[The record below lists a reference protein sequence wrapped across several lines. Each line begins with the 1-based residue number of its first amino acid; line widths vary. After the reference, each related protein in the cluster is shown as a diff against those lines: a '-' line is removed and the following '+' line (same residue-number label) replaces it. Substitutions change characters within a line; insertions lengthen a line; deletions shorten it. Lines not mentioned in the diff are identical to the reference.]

1 MKSSMT
7 KSNMLRRFAAAAA
20 CCAVMASF
28 GGCSSIFEREYVSVN
43 DHVDEYIEPEQIS
56 QTVEVKNYA
65 AMRNAVLGMVEG
77 GVDHF
82 MFTTENYSG
91 NAKEDI
97 SRACLEVTR
106 ETPIGAFAVEYMTH
120 YCTQILTYFRI
131 EVFVTYKHTPEEI
144 ASVKRVSGFRELIE
158 SIITDVV
165 DYKNRAVYSFVGI
178 DVNESVIRDAITDEY
193 RNSPVMIT
201 DLPAVSCSTY
211 PNEESVQKIIEI
223 KYEYSE
229 PAGTLS
235 LRRSAILS
243 SAGALLYDN
252 PAEGS
257 LLDVFNALR
266 KKCSFDPAGGRS
278 AYDAVVLGVANSE
291 GVAMGFKL
299 MCDLTGA
306 ECYVVDGR
314 RDGEPYFWNIVKIGD
329 EYYHSDVAECLQSGP
344 EEYFMLRDSD
354 MWGRYLWDTV
364 KYVPCEGELLF
375 EDVFERLDAEPPPLE
390 EDQP

>member
-1 MKSSMT
+1 MKSS
-7 KSNMLRRFAAAAA
+7 KAKRDMLRRFAAAAV
-20 CCAVMASF
+20 CCAVLAVF
-28 GGCSSIFEREYVSVN
+28 GGCTSIFDREYISVS
-43 DHVDEYIEPEQIS
+43 DHVDEYIEPEQTR

-120 YCTQILTYFRI
+120 YCTQILTYYRI

-144 ASVKRVSGFRELIE
+144 ASVRRVSGSRELME
-158 SIITDVV
+158 NIISDVA
-165 DYKNRAVYSFVGI
+165 DYKNWAVYSFVGVE
-178 DVNESVIRDAITDEY
+178 VNESILRDVITDEY
-193 RNSPVMIT
+193 RSSPIMIT
-201 DLPAVSCSTY
+201 DLPSVTCSSY

-223 KYEYSE
+223 RYEYSE
-229 PAGTLS
+229 PTGTLS

-252 PAEGS
+252 PSES
-257 LLDVFNALR
+257 SPLDAINALR
-266 KKCSFDPAGGRS
+266 TKCSFDPAGGRS
-278 AYDAVVLGVANSE
+278 AYDAVVLGEANSE

-299 MCDLTGA
+299 LCDLIGA

-329 EYYHSDVAECLQSGP
+329 AYYHSDSAQCLQSGP
-344 EEYFMLRDSD
+344 EDYFMLRDSD

-375 EDVFERLDAEPPPLE
+375 EDVFERLDGEAPTVEQ
-390 EDQP
+390 DQP